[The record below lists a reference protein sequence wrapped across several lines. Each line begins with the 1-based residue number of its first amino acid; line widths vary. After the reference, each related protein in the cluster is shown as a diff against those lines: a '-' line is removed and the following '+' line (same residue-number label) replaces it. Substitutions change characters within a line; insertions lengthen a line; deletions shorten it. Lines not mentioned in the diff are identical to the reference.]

1 RSCARTRRGG
11 DERAGRAGRAKVV
24 AEIDKRGRVGLVGS
38 TLRKHRA
45 AQIRV
50 GMPRRALGGRIE
62 SLGRGL
68 FVRGA
73 GAGRSFVYGVR
84 AGKLRYVAIAS
95 RGIARTEGALRRNLR
110 RAGLR

>member
-1 RSCARTRRGG
+1 M
-11 DERAGRAGRAKVV
+11 VV
-24 AEIDKRGRVGLVGS
+24 AVFDKRGRVGLVGS

-50 GMPRRALGGRIE
+50 GMPKRALRGRIK

-68 FVRGA
+68 FVRDA
-73 GAGRSFVYGVR
+73 GGGRAFAYGVR
-84 AGKLRYVAIAS
+84 AGEVTYVAIAS
-95 RGIARTEGALRRNLR
+95 RAVARSDGTLRRNLR